1 MNIQLPP
8 PPRDQPK
15 FNVNLPILSFSL
27 EELNHVCMTLNPTW
41 VVFVFTLIYIILIE
55 IKFLFYINLIVVLR
69 IEIVKESNFPISS
82 SSRRLQ
88 PILYITVNAL
98 TIPTTLPH
106 HHTLPWH
113 TASRHQLRRMNWND
127 SSASCSPLTGL
138 MATPP
143 PSPFLGPLCAN
154 NRYGGQDNWTGANWE
169 PSPTESD
176 KLDPDLSERTK
187 RFD

>member
-55 IKFLFYINLIVVLR
+55 IKFLFYINLIVILR

-88 PILYITVNAL
+88 PILYMLPSTHLPSPSPLLPLYPITTPYPDIPPPDTHSAEWTETTHPPAL
-98 TIPTTLPH
+98 
-106 HHTLPWH
+106 LPWRGWWPH
-113 TASRHQLRRMNWND
+113 PLRHH
-127 SSASCSPLTGL
+127 
-138 MATPP
+138 
-143 PSPFLGPLCAN
+143 F
-154 NRYGGQDNWTGANWE
+154 
-169 PSPTESD
+169 
-176 KLDPDLSERTK
+176 
-187 RFD
+187 